1 MKHRALGTSGISVG
15 EVGFG
20 CMGLSWAYGQPFVA
34 ENERDAIAL
43 LHEAVDLGVTL
54 FDTADMYGPFTNERL
69 VGRGLAGRR
78 DRVIV
83 ATKCGMVVHEASTYD
98 IRRDARPEHIARAC
112 DASLER
118 LGIDVI
124 DLYQLHR
131 VDPEVPVE
139 ESVGA
144 MAELVRQGKV
154 RAIGLSEADVPT
166 LERAAA
172 VHPIASLQSE
182 FSLWERN
189 IMPEVLPWCER
200 HGTALIAYSPL
211 GRGFLT
217 GRLKKNEGADGD
229 FRAKLPRFQGEAF
242 DTNAHIVE
250 QIGTIAS
257 RLGATPGQIAL
268 AWILAASPVAIPI
281 PGTKHV
287 AYLEENA
294 RASEITLTAAD
305 LAELES
311 LDPPIG
317 ARY

>member
-1 MKHRALGTSGISVG
+1 
-15 EVGFG
+15 
-20 CMGLSWAYGQPFVA
+20 MGLTWAYGKPFL
-34 ENERDAIAL
+34 EHNERDAIAL
-43 LHEAVDLGVTL
+43 LHRAIDLGVTL

-69 VGRGLAGRR
+69 VGKALAGRR
-78 DRVIV
+78 DRVTV
-83 ATKCGMVVHEASTYD
+83 ATKCGMVVHDAGSYD

-112 DASLER
+112 EASLER

-131 VDPEVPVE
+131 VDPNVPVE

-154 RAIGLSEADVPT
+154 RAIGLSEVDVST

-189 IMPEVLPWCER
+189 VQTDILPWCED

-217 GRLKKNEGADGD
+217 GRLKKSDIAQGD
-229 FRAKLPRFQGEAF
+229 FRAKLPRFQGGAF
-242 DTNAHIVE
+242 DANAQIVE
-250 QIGTIAS
+250 KIAALAS
-257 RLGATPGQIAL
+257 RLHVTPGQIAL
-268 AWILAASPVAIPI
+268 AWILAVSPATVPI

-287 AYLEENA
+287 AYLEENT
-294 RASEITLTAAD
+294 RASEVALTASDLTD
-305 LAELES
+305 LAQ
-311 LDPPIG
+311 LDPPTG